1 MALPAVPCPG
11 QLAKLLAV
19 TSEQLTW
26 PGAPHPSL
34 CSHPQQ
40 ENPSA
45 QALTPAPA
53 RLPSLSSAS
62 FHVILITSSKKKT
75 HTHPKPAFPQAFPGQ
90 RYFSAAKVSD
100 VPSRCP
106 ILGPSPAPAPS
117 AGGCTGAPF
126 NPLATLAV
134 GGNVSG
140 EGEEISVPSLCCAI
154 PMSAEAPSSTSSPFP
169 EAK

>member
-45 QALTPAPA
+45 QALTLAPA
-53 RLPSLSSAS
+53 HLPSLSSAS
-62 FHVILITSSKKKT
+62 FHVILITSSKKKPT
-75 HTHPKPAFPQAFPGQ
+75 PTQSQPSHKRFQGRDILVQ
-90 RYFSAAKVSD
+90 RKSLMCLHD
-100 VPSRCP
+100 V
-106 ILGPSPAPAPS
+106 L
-117 AGGCTGAPF
+117 F
-126 NPLATLAV
+126 
-134 GGNVSG
+134 
-140 EGEEISVPSLCCAI
+140 
-154 PMSAEAPSSTSSPFP
+154 
-169 EAK
+169 